1 MVMFYPQQ
9 RQQMSEQQ
17 LAYLASQGNEQLS
30 HAALQEMLSAQQ
42 GMQEVA
48 EAQNIEVPKVNFYPS
63 THADPR
69 KARKKD
75 IKQAKRLLQPAKRSI
90 FNPMRFLFGQK
101 YRYAKDTGTC
111 VVDGCNCAN
120 LIKHDNLYMRICDE
134 DTGRSL
140 WEMYWQNPVT
150 GQPEA
155 FVAQDKVT
163 NGKKMKGTYC
173 PEHLHLYHLLCKW
186 EAEED
191 KQNEMNPSRLR
202 DKVKRGVS
210 IVTVPVASIKKKDPT
225 PAMLQKYEPFFAELE
240 RDSGKTKGISVL
252 HYSNPVT
259 KQNDVTMVVFD
270 LRIFQHEMEQMN
282 IPTQQFQAL
291 LNQEAI
297 KMQQNNQTEQNIDGS
312 VVAGGA

>member
-1 MVMFYPQQ
+1 MMFNPQQ
-9 RQQMSEQQ
+9 RQSLNEAQ
-17 LAYLASQGNEQLS
+17 LSTLATQGNEQLTQ
-30 HAALQEMLSAQQ
+30 AALQEMLMAQR
-42 GMQEVA
+42 GMQQVA

-63 THADPR
+63 RHIDPR

-75 IKQAKRLLQPAKRSI
+75 IKQAYKLLQPAKRSI
-90 FNPMRFLFGQK
+90 VNPMRTVFGRK
-101 YRYAKDTGTC
+101 YRYNKDTGTC

-120 LIKHDNLYMRICDE
+120 LIQHDNLYMRICDDE
-134 DTGRSL
+134 NGRSL

-163 NGKKMKGTYC
+163 SGRKLRGTYC
-173 PEHLHLYHLLCKW
+173 PEHMHLFHLLVKW

-210 IVTVPVASIKKKDPT
+210 IVTVPISSVKKNDPT

-240 RDSGKTKGISVL
+240 KDSGKTKGINVL
-252 HYSNPVT
+252 HYANPVT
-259 KQNDVTMVVFD
+259 GQNDITMVVFD
-270 LRIFQHEMEQMN
+270 LRIFQLELQQMN
-282 IPTQQFQAL
+282 TPTQEFQSL
-291 LNQEAI
+291 LNNEAMRI
-297 KMQQNNQTEQNIDGS
+297 QQNLDG
-312 VVAGGA
+312 VVSAGEV

>member
-1 MVMFYPQQ
+1 MMFNPQQ
-9 RQQMSEQQ
+9 RQSLNEAQ
-17 LAYLASQGNEQLS
+17 LSTLAMQGNEQLTQ
-30 HAALQEMLSAQQ
+30 AALQEMLMAQR
-42 GMQEVA
+42 GMQQVA

-63 THADPR
+63 RHNDPR

-75 IKQAKRLLQPAKRSI
+75 IKQAYKLLQPAKRSVV
-90 FNPMRFLFGQK
+90 NPMRTVFGRK
-101 YRYAKDTGTC
+101 YRYNKDTGTC

-120 LIKHDNLYMRICDE
+120 LIQHDNLYMRICDDE
-134 DTGRSL
+134 NGRSL

-163 NGKKMKGTYC
+163 SGRKLRGTYC
-173 PEHLHLYHLLCKW
+173 PEHMHLFHLLVKW

-210 IVTVPVASIKKKDPT
+210 IVTVPISSVKKNDPT

-240 RDSGKTKGISVL
+240 KDSGQTKGINL
-252 HYSNPVT
+252 IHYANPVT
-259 KQNDVTMVVFD
+259 GQNDITMVVFD
-270 LRIFQHEMEQMN
+270 LRIFQLELQQMN
-282 IPTQQFQAL
+282 TPTQEFQSL
-291 LNQEAI
+291 LNNEAMRI
-297 KMQQNNQTEQNIDGS
+297 QQNLDG
-312 VVAGGA
+312 VVSAGEV

>member
-1 MVMFYPQQ
+1 
-9 RQQMSEQQ
+9 MSEQQ

-140 WEMYWQNPVT
+140 WEMY
-150 GQPEA
+150 
-155 FVAQDKVT
+155 
-163 NGKKMKGTYC
+163 
-173 PEHLHLYHLLCKW
+173 
-186 EAEED
+186 
-191 KQNEMNPSRLR
+191 
-202 DKVKRGVS
+202 
-210 IVTVPVASIKKKDPT
+210 
-225 PAMLQKYEPFFAELE
+225 
-240 RDSGKTKGISVL
+240 
-252 HYSNPVT
+252 
-259 KQNDVTMVVFD
+259 
-270 LRIFQHEMEQMN
+270 
-282 IPTQQFQAL
+282 
-291 LNQEAI
+291 
-297 KMQQNNQTEQNIDGS
+297 
-312 VVAGGA
+312 